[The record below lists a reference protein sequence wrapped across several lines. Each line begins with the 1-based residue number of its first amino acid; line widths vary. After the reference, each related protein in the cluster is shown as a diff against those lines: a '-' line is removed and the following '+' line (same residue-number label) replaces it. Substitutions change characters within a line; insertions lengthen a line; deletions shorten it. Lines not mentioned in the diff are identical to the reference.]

1 MTLLLTPDYF
11 AKNTCLFKDNFLHE
25 IPIDIQK
32 VIMGEVD
39 ELDKQELERKEDLE
53 EQINIDLR
61 LGDEA
66 KDIHAHSISNI
77 LWELKW
83 RIGDDDEDKYNDILR
98 AIIDEEC
105 NNEGFGRM
113 GRAEQLVIAVDW
125 VGVIDLLKQLKREY
139 DIDIDDY
146 SNTELYTKCYYQY
159 LYVHFTSYYNCD
171 DIKIIQKF
179 NLEVLID

>member
-53 EQINIDLR
+53 EQINIDII
-61 LGDEA
+61 GECEA
-66 KDIHAHSISNI
+66 ENILARSISNI

-83 RIGDDDEDKYNDILR
+83 RIGDDDDEDKYDNILS
-98 AIIDEEC
+98 AMIDEEC
-105 NNEGFGRM
+105 VTEGRSSEPM
-113 GRAEQLVIAVDW
+113 EIAVNW
-125 VGVIDLLKQLKREY
+125 IGAFDLLKQLKSEY
-139 DIDIDDY
+139 GIDIDDY
-146 SNTELYTKCYYQY
+146 SITELYAKCYYHY
-159 LYVHFTSYYNCD
+159 LYLHFTSYYNCD